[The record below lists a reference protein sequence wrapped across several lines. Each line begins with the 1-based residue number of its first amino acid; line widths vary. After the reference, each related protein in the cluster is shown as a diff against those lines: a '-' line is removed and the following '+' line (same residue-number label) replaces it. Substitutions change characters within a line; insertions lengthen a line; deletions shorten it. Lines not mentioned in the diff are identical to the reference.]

1 MSLFGKSA
9 KELVYDLIVA
19 KNPGF
24 TTKGVTSD
32 KLAFGTPANI
42 AGPGEEDPT
51 YYTRLNT
58 TLDVNGILEKGTFG
72 KFSVTYRRLFM
83 DHLFADVV
91 ISVDATGV
99 TTAAGLLP
107 LIRDKY
113 NLIISEDEVYATEA
127 VSGDK
132 HSLRFNGKSFAW
144 IGRLEVYL
152 TEVPSD
158 GVDISKLISVTELD
172 GLVYDT
178 SAS

>member
-9 KELVYDLIVA
+9 KELVYELIVA

-24 TTKGVTSD
+24 TTKGITSD
-32 KLAFGTPANI
+32 MLAFGTPSNL
-42 AGPGEEDPT
+42 AGPGEDDPT

-58 TLDVNGILEKGTFG
+58 TMDVNGILDKGTFG
-72 KFSVTYRRLFM
+72 KFTVTYRRLFM
-83 DHLFADVV
+83 DHLFDGIV
-91 ISVDATGV
+91 ISVDGTGV

-113 NLIISEDEVYATEA
+113 NLIITEDEIYPTEA

-152 TEVPSD
+152 MEVPAD
-158 GVDISKLISVTELD
+158 GSDISKLVTDTQLD